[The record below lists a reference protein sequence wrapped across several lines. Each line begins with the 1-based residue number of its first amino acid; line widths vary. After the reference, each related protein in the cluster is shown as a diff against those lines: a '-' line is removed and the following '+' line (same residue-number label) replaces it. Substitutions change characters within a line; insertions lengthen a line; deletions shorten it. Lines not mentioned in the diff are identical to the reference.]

1 MTSQYYATNVLDTTK
16 LDWFEI
22 RIRNSNKQ
30 RSKKLRVKKGFN
42 NDPNSI
48 LESILRNLWNLK

>member
-1 MTSQYYATNVLDTTK
+1 MTSQYYATNVLDTTQ